1 MKNNNILYVLGSFF
15 VIGYLLFIAKVPQSY
30 LSFTDFGFADT
41 LSYLAITHE
50 NSFSRLR
57 ELSSSYP
64 FHHLERWPIHLLT
77 GVLAVLF
84 KVNDLVVYRAI
95 TLLFMIICMCLIS
108 TINTSSINKLAYFA
122 FIVLNPYAFMISLFA
137 PPMVSDCVFITAI
150 VALVV
155 GLINQKYKYIWL
167 ALFFGLISRQTSIM
181 ILPIVVGAAYFL
193 PSLRKE
199 LPQFLLGSSVL
210 FIAFNL
216 LTKALFGQNPNDL
229 TLNLITGL
237 YSWLKHPD
245 QDSLLIFF
253 GSLGAFLLTLG
264 PLLLFKIN
272 RNYLGIAILGVVC
285 IAFQPILSGPVI
297 TGGNAARLVA
307 FSIPFIGLFFIDH
320 VKSLA
325 LTFLFIGLLALNAL
339 HHNYSDL
346 FSGFQK
352 KHYFFILLT
361 TFIISLLIRFNL
373 VLNARKSV
381 RV

>member
-1 MKNNNILYVLGSFF
+1 MKNKNIVYVVGSLF
-15 VIGYLLFIAKVPQSY
+15 VIGYLLFIAKEPQSY
-30 LSFTDFGFADT
+30 LLFTDFGFSDA

-50 NSFSRLR
+50 NSFSGLR

-77 GVLAVLF
+77 GLLAALF
-84 KVNDLVVYRAI
+84 KANDLMVYRAI
-95 TLLFMIICMCLIS
+95 ALLCMVICMWLIS

-122 FIVLNPYAFMISLFA
+122 FIVLNPYTFMISLFA
-137 PPMVSDCVFITAI
+137 PPMVSDCIFITAI
-150 VALVV
+150 VALVA
-155 GLINQKYKYIWL
+155 GLINQKYKFIWL

-199 LPQFLLGSSVL
+199 LPQFLLGSSIL

-216 LTKALFGQNPNDL
+216 LTRALFGQNSNDL

-264 PLLLFKIN
+264 PLLIFKIN
-272 RNYLGIAILGVVC
+272 RNYLGIAILGIVC
-285 IAFQPILSGPVI
+285 IVFQPILSGPVI

-307 FSIPFIGLFFIDH
+307 FSMPFIGLFFLDQ
-320 VKSLA
+320 VKSSV
-325 LTFLFIGLLALNAL
+325 LTFLFIGLSALNTL
-339 HHNYSDL
+339 HHNYSNL
-346 FSGFQK
+346 FSGYQK
-352 KHYFFILLT
+352 KHYFFILLV
-361 TFIISLLIRFNL
+361 TFLISLLIRFKL
-373 VLNARKSV
+373 ILKAKKSISV
-381 RV
+381 